1 MDTMKKLILPFVLL
15 TVLAFGVV
23 TSTLTDAERE
33 FAVKEMTESHDHFL
47 NTLEG
52 LSEEQLNYK
61 ITDDSWSIAEC
72 AEHIAISENMIF
84 GMLQGTLANKADPSK
99 RGEVKVSDEQLIAMI
114 EDRSNKVKTGEA
126 FEPSGKYGSYE
137 ETVAEFK
144 SKRKEHIDF
153 VKSTQDD
160 LRNRYQQLPFGT
172 VDAYQILLFMSGH
185 TERHIKQMEEVM
197 DDEDFPME

>member
-1 MDTMKKLILPFVLL
+1 MKKVILPIVLL
-15 TVLAFGVV
+15 AVLAFGVV
-23 TSTLTDAERE
+23 NSTLTDAERE
-33 FAVKEMTESHDHFL
+33 FAVKEMTKSHDHFL
-47 NTLEG
+47 NAIQG
-52 LSEEQLNYK
+52 LNEEQLNYK
-61 ITDDSWSIAEC
+61 ATDDSWSIAEC

-84 GMLQGTLANKADPSK
+84 GLLQGTLANEADPSK
-99 RGEVKVSDEQLIAMI
+99 RSEVKVSDEGLIAMI
-114 EDRSNKVKTGEA
+114 EDRSNKVKTSEA
-126 FEPSGKYGSYE
+126 FEPSGKYGSFE
-137 ETVAEFK
+137 ETVEEFK
-144 SKRKEHIDF
+144 SKRKEHIEY

>member
-1 MDTMKKLILPFVLL
+1 MKKVILPIVFLAL
-15 TVLAFGVV
+15 FAFTVVK
-23 TSTLTDAERE
+23 STLTDAERE
-33 FAVKEMTESHDHFL
+33 FAVKELTKSHDHFL

-52 LSEEQLNYK
+52 LNEEQLNYK
-61 ITDDSWSIAEC
+61 VTDDSWSIAEC

-84 GMLQGTLANKADPSK
+84 GMMQGTLAQEPDSSK
-99 RGEVKVSDEQLIAMI
+99 RSEVKVTDEGLIAMI
-114 EDRSNKVKTGEA
+114 EDRSNKVKTSEP
-126 FEPSGKYGSYE
+126 FEPSGKYGNFE
-137 ETVAEFK
+137 ETVNEFK
-144 SKRKEHIDF
+144 TKRKEHIEY

-197 DDEDFPME
+197 DDEDFPMD

>member
-1 MDTMKKLILPFVLL
+1 MKKVILPVVLL
-15 TVLAFGVV
+15 AVMAFGVV
-23 TSTLTDAERE
+23 KSTLTDAERE
-33 FAVKEMTESHDHFL
+33 FAVKELTKSHDHFL

-52 LSEEQLNYK
+52 LNEAQLNYK

-84 GMLQGTLANKADPSK
+84 GMLQGTLANEPDPSK
-99 RGEVKVSDEQLIAMI
+99 RGEVKVSDEGLIAMI
-114 EDRSNKVKTGEA
+114 EDRSNKVKTSEP
-126 FEPSGKYGSYE
+126 FEPSGKYGSFE
-137 ETVAEFK
+137 ETVEEFK
-144 SKRKEHIDF
+144 TRRNEHIEY

-197 DDEDFPME
+197 DDEDFPMD

>member
-1 MDTMKKLILPFVLL
+1 MKKVILPIVFLAL
-15 TVLAFGVV
+15 FAFTVVK
-23 TSTLTDAERE
+23 STLTDAERE
-33 FAVKEMTESHDHFL
+33 FAVKELTKSHDHFL

-52 LSEEQLNYK
+52 LNEEQLNYK
-61 ITDDSWSIAEC
+61 VTDDSWSIAEC

-84 GMLQGTLANKADPSK
+84 GMMQGTLAQEPDPSK
-99 RGEVKVSDEQLIAMI
+99 RSEVKVTDEGLIAMI
-114 EDRSNKVKTGEA
+114 EDRSNKVKTSEP
-126 FEPSGKYGSYE
+126 FEPSGKYGSFE
-137 ETVAEFK
+137 ETVEEFK
-144 SKRKEHIDF
+144 TKRKEHIEY

-197 DDEDFPME
+197 DDEDFPMD

>member
-1 MDTMKKLILPFVLL
+1 MKNLILSIVVL
-15 TVLAFGVV
+15 TILAFGVV
-23 TSTLTDAERE
+23 KSTLTDAERE
-33 FAVKEMTESHDHFL
+33 FAVKEMTKSHDHFL
-47 NTLEG
+47 NTLDG

-84 GMLQGTLANKADPSK
+84 GMLQATLATEADPS
-99 RGEVKVSDEQLIAMI
+99 RRSEVKVSDEQLIAMI
-114 EDRSNKVKTGEA
+114 KDRSNKVKTGED
-126 FEPSGKYGSYE
+126 FEPSGKYGSFE

-144 SKRKEHIDF
+144 NKRKEHIDY
-153 VKSTQDD
+153 VKSTLDD

>member
-1 MDTMKKLILPFVLL
+1 MKKVILPIVFLAL
-15 TVLAFGVV
+15 FAFTVVK
-23 TSTLTDAERE
+23 STLTDAERE
-33 FAVKEMTESHDHFL
+33 FAVKELTKSHDHFL

-52 LSEEQLNYK
+52 LNEEQLNYK
-61 ITDDSWSIAEC
+61 VTDDSWSIAEC

-84 GMLQGTLANKADPSK
+84 GMMQGTLAQEPDPSK
-99 RGEVKVSDEQLIAMI
+99 RSEVKVTDEGLIAMI
-114 EDRSNKVKTGEA
+114 EDRSNKVKTSEP
-126 FEPSGKYGSYE
+126 FEPSGKYGNFE
-137 ETVAEFK
+137 ETVNEFK
-144 SKRKEHIDF
+144 TKRKEHIEY

-197 DDEDFPME
+197 DDEDFPMD

>member
-1 MDTMKKLILPFVLL
+1 MKKVILPIVLL
-15 TVLAFGVV
+15 ALFAFTVVK
-23 TSTLTDAERE
+23 STLTDAERE
-33 FAVKEMTESHDHFL
+33 FAVKELTKSHDHFL

-52 LSEEQLNYK
+52 LNEEQLNYK
-61 ITDDSWSIAEC
+61 VTDDSWSIAEC

-84 GMLQGTLANKADPSK
+84 DMMQGTLAQEPDPSK
-99 RGEVKVSDEQLIAMI
+99 RAEVKVTDEGLIAMI
-114 EDRSNKVKTGEA
+114 EDRSKKVKTGEP
-126 FEPSGKYGSYE
+126 FEPSGKYGSFE
-137 ETVAEFK
+137 ETVEEFK
-144 SKRKEHIDF
+144 TKRKEHIEY

-197 DDEDFPME
+197 DDEDFPMD

>member
-1 MDTMKKLILPFVLL
+1 MKKLILPIVVL

-23 TSTLTDAERE
+23 KSTLTDAERE
-33 FAVKEMTESHDHFL
+33 FAVKEMTKSHDHFL
-47 NTLEG
+47 NSVDG
-52 LSEEQLNYK
+52 LSEAQLKYK

-84 GMLQGTLANKADPSK
+84 GMLQATLANEADPSK
-99 RGEVKVSDEQLIAMI
+99 RSEVKVSDEQLIAMI

-126 FEPSGKYGSYE
+126 FEPSGKYGSFE

-144 SKRKEHIDF
+144 SKRKEHIDY

>member
-1 MDTMKKLILPFVLL
+1 MKKVILPIVLL
-15 TVLAFGVV
+15 ALFAFTVVK
-23 TSTLTDAERE
+23 STLTDAERE
-33 FAVKEMTESHDHFL
+33 FAVKELTKSHDHFL

-52 LSEEQLNYK
+52 LNEEQLNYK
-61 ITDDSWSIAEC
+61 VTDDSWSIAEC

-84 GMLQGTLANKADPSK
+84 GMMQGTLTQDPDPSK
-99 RGEVKVSDEQLIAMI
+99 RAEVKVTDEGLIAMI
-114 EDRSNKVKTGEA
+114 EDRSKKVKTGEP
-126 FEPSGKYGSYE
+126 FEPSGKYGSFE
-137 ETVAEFK
+137 ETVEEFK
-144 SKRKEHIDF
+144 TKRKEHIEY

-197 DDEDFPME
+197 DDEDFPMD

>member
-1 MDTMKKLILPFVLL
+1 MKKVILPIVLL
-15 TVLAFGVV
+15 ALFAFTVVK
-23 TSTLTDAERE
+23 STLTDAERE
-33 FAVKEMTESHDHFL
+33 FAVKELTKSHDHFL

-52 LSEEQLNYK
+52 LNEEQLNYK
-61 ITDDSWSIAEC
+61 VTDDSWSIAEC

-84 GMLQGTLANKADPSK
+84 GMMQGTLAQEPDSSK
-99 RGEVKVSDEQLIAMI
+99 RSEVKVTDEGLIAMI
-114 EDRSNKVKTGEA
+114 EDRSNKVKTSEP
-126 FEPSGKYGSYE
+126 FEPSGKYGNFE
-137 ETVAEFK
+137 ETVNEFK
-144 SKRKEHIDF
+144 TKRKEHIEY

-197 DDEDFPME
+197 DDEDFPMD

>member
-1 MDTMKKLILPFVLL
+1 MNKVILPVVLL
-15 TVLAFGVV
+15 AVMAFGVV
-23 TSTLTDAERE
+23 KSTLTDAERE
-33 FAVKEMTESHDHFL
+33 FAVKELTKSHDHFL

-52 LSEEQLNYK
+52 LNEAQLNYK

-84 GMLQGTLANKADPSK
+84 GMLQGTLANEPDPSK
-99 RGEVKVSDEQLIAMI
+99 RAEVKVSDEGLIAMI
-114 EDRSNKVKTGEA
+114 EDRSNKVKTSEP
-126 FEPSGKYGSYE
+126 FEPSGKYGSFE
-137 ETVAEFK
+137 ETVEEFK
-144 SKRKEHIDF
+144 TKRNEHLEY

-197 DDEDFPME
+197 DDEDFPMD

>member
-1 MDTMKKLILPFVLL
+1 MKKVILPVVLL
-15 TVLAFGVV
+15 AVMAFGVV
-23 TSTLTDAERE
+23 KSTLTDAERE
-33 FAVKEMTESHDHFL
+33 FAVKELTKSHDHFL

-52 LSEEQLNYK
+52 LNEAQLNYK
-61 ITDDSWSIAEC
+61 VTDDSWSIAEC

-84 GMLQGTLANKADPSK
+84 GMLQGTLANVPDPSK
-99 RGEVKVSDEQLIAMI
+99 RAEVKVSDEGLIAMI
-114 EDRSNKVKTGEA
+114 EDRSNKVKTSEP
-126 FEPSGKYGSYE
+126 FEPSGKYGSFE
-137 ETVAEFK
+137 ETVEEFK
-144 SKRKEHIDF
+144 TKRKEHIEY

-197 DDEDFPME
+197 DDEDFPMD

>member
-1 MDTMKKLILPFVLL
+1 L
-15 TVLAFGVV
+15 T
-23 TSTLTDAERE
+23 
-33 FAVKEMTESHDHFL
+33 KSHDHFL

-52 LSEEQLNYK
+52 LNEAQLNYK
-61 ITDDSWSIAEC
+61 VTDDSWSIAEC

-84 GMLQGTLANKADPSK
+84 GMLQGTLANEPDPSK
-99 RGEVKVSDEQLIAMI
+99 RGEVKVSDEGLIAMI
-114 EDRSNKVKTGEA
+114 EDRSNKVKTSEP
-126 FEPSGKYGSYE
+126 FEPSGKYGSFE
-137 ETVAEFK
+137 ETVEEFK
-144 SKRKEHIDF
+144 TKRKEHIEY

-197 DDEDFPME
+197 DDEDFPMD

>member
-1 MDTMKKLILPFVLL
+1 MKKVILPIVLL
-15 TVLAFGVV
+15 ALFAFTVVK
-23 TSTLTDAERE
+23 STLTDAERE
-33 FAVKEMTESHDHFL
+33 FAVKELTKSHDHFL

-52 LSEEQLNYK
+52 LNEEQLNYK
-61 ITDDSWSIAEC
+61 VTDDSWSIAEC

-84 GMLQGTLANKADPSK
+84 GMMQGTLTQEPDPSK
-99 RGEVKVSDEQLIAMI
+99 RAEVKVTDEGLIAMI
-114 EDRSNKVKTGEA
+114 EDRSKKVKTGEP
-126 FEPSGKYGSYE
+126 FEPSGKYGSFE
-137 ETVAEFK
+137 ETVEEFK
-144 SKRKEHIDF
+144 TKRKEHIEY

-197 DDEDFPME
+197 DDEDFPMD

>member
-1 MDTMKKLILPFVLL
+1 MKKLILLL
-15 TVLAFGVV
+15 AVSTALGFGVV
-23 TSTLTDAERE
+23 KSTLTDAERE
-33 FAVKEMTESHDHFL
+33 LAVKEMSKSHDHFL

-52 LSEEQLNYK
+52 LSEAQLNYK

-84 GMLQGTLANKADPSK
+84 GMLQSSLNNEADPSK
-99 RGEVKVSDEQLIAMI
+99 RAEVKFSDEQLIAMI
-114 EDRSNKVKTGEA
+114 EDRSTKVKTGEA

-137 ETVAEFK
+137 ETVEEFK
-144 SKRKEHIDF
+144 NKRKEHIDY
-153 VKSTQDD
+153 VKSTKDD

-172 VDAYQILLFMSGH
+172 IDAYQILLFMSGH
-185 TERHIKQMEEVM
+185 TERHINQMEEVM